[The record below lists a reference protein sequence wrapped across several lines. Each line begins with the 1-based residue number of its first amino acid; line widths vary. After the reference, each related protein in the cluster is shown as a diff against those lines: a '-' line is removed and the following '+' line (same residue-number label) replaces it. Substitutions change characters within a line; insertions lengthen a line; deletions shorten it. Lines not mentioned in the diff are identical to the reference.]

1 MIETMK
7 GARKKRSATT
17 PAMTAAISMKIQ
29 LPLIQT

>member
-7 GARKKRSATT
+7 GTRKKRSAKM
-17 PAMTAAISMKIQ
+17 PAITAATSMKIQ